1 MMTAPPMPGVIQL
14 LVVQLAV
21 FQALLLW
28 VSGLHKLTRRGR
40 TQSVIHDFAGVPRN
54 FAPATAVAVAV
65 TEMLAGLLLWTPSHR
80 AVGGALAV
88 LIWGGYL
95 ALILR
100 AIAQGR
106 RDVDCGCTFGATQRP
121 LGFFQVMRNGVL
133 VCVALLVTAGS
144 AVSVT
149 GPVIA
154 SQILAAFSLL
164 ALYGA
169 LDQVMALTP
178 LRRGELS

>member
-1 MMTAPPMPGVIQL
+1 MIAAPPSLPVFQL
-14 LVVQLAV
+14 LVVQLAA
-21 FQALLLW
+21 FQAVLLLA
-28 VSGLHKLTRRGR
+28 SGLHKLARRGR
-40 TQSVIHDFAGVPRN
+40 TRSVIHDFAGVPRYL
-54 FAPATAVAVAV
+54 APAAGVVVAA
-65 TEMLAGLLLWTPSHR
+65 TEMLVGSLLLTPSHR
-80 AVGGALAV
+80 ALGGVLAV

-121 LGFFQVMRNGVL
+121 LGVFQVMRNGVL
-133 VCVALLVTAGS
+133 VCVALLVAAGS
-144 AVSVT
+144 AASVT

-169 LDQVMALTP
+169 LDQVMALRP
-178 LRRGELS
+178 LRRGELL